1 MYPRVFDQDGDG
13 LITAEELCLTMN
25 NLGEPVTKAEVQ
37 AMISEADLDGDGKIN
52 FSEFKLLMKNK
63 KTGIHWDLYILFR
76 GNLKKRVFL
85 KTLSKQ
91 VGGWSSIWYKNV
103 F

>member
-63 KTGIHWDLYILFR
+63 KTGTHWDLYILFR
-76 GNLKKRVFL
+76 GNLKKKSLFKDIIQTGGRVV
-85 KTLSKQ
+85 KYM
-91 VGGWSSIWYKNV
+91 V
-103 F
+103 